1 MGYIKSYQVFESSTR
16 LTREMAQEIIYY
28 FGEQSYPIR
37 DAQDIF
43 YELFSDEEFVF
54 YETSYSKR
62 NEFIDKL
69 LKLSKER
76 NITDDLIEL
85 YYVIR
90 NERKDFPEVY
100 QIEDIFLNIIDD
112 GFSFNVISRKN
123 ELRIILSKGI
133 IDLDNYIKYINQ
145 ISNYLKKLGD
155 PKYFVTLEKSEIL
168 QGYREIDGKINKD
181 DKYSYCNFII
191 TLKV

>member
-1 MGYIKSYQVFESSTR
+1 MGFIKPYQLFESSSR

-28 FGEQSYPIR
+28 FGENSYPIK

-43 YELFSDEEFVF
+43 YGLFSDEFFEF
-54 YETSYSKR
+54 YETSYSEM
-62 NEFIDKL
+62 NEFVDKL

-76 NITDDLIEL
+76 NITDDLVEL

-112 GFSFNVISRKN
+112 GFSFNVSSKKN
-123 ELRIILSKGI
+123 ELTIILSKDV
-133 IDLDNYIKYINQ
+133 IDLTNYIKYINQ
-145 ISNYLKKLGD
+145 ISNCLKKLEN
-155 PKYFVTLEKSEIL
+155 PKYFVNLEKSEMV
-168 QGYREIDGKINKD
+168 QGYREIDGKINKND
-181 DKYSYCNFII
+181 PYSYCYFRI
-191 TLKV
+191 TLKL